1 MIDNNNNNKNS
12 NENNKG
18 ILVVFTGASGVGKG
32 TVMKKLLA
40 ADKNNWLS
48 VSMTTRAPREN
59 EVAGVDY
66 NYISVEKFKIMMEN
80 REFLESACYCEN
92 YYGSPKAPVEENL
105 KNGKNVFLEIEVQGF
120 EQVREL
126 YPDCVSIFLL
136 PPSIEI
142 LEQRLRGRGTE
153 PEEVIKKRLNT
164 ALGEIARSGEYKY
177 NVVNDDID
185 KAVEEI
191 LNIVNNERM
200 R

>member
-1 MIDNNNNNKNS
+1 MTENNNQTNQNNN
-12 NENNKG
+12 G
-18 ILVVFTGASGVGKG
+18 LLVVFTGASGVGKG

-40 ADKNNWLS
+40 ADENNWLS

-66 NYISVEKFKIMMEN
+66 NYVTVERFKRMMEN
-80 REFLESACYCEN
+80 KEFLESACYCEN
-92 YYGSPKAPVEENL
+92 YYGSPKAPVEEKL
-105 KNGKNVFLEIEVQGF
+105 KSGKNVFLEIEVQGF

-153 PEEVIKKRLNT
+153 PEDVIKKRLNT
-164 ALGEIARSGEYKY
+164 ALREIARSGEYKY

-191 LNIVNNERM
+191 LNIINSERLK
-200 R
+200 

>member
-1 MIDNNNNNKNS
+1 MTENNNQNNAG
-12 NENNKG
+12 NNNG
-18 ILVVFTGASGVGKG
+18 LLVVFTGASGVGKG

-48 VSMTTRAPREN
+48 VSMTTRNPREN

-66 NYISVEKFKIMMEN
+66 NYVSVEKFKNMMEN
-80 REFLESACYCEN
+80 SEFLESACYCEN

-105 KNGKNVFLEIEVQGF
+105 RNGKNVFLEIEVQGF

-126 YPDCVSIFLL
+126 YPECVSIFLL

-164 ALGEIARSGEYKY
+164 ALREIARSGEYKY

-191 LNIVNNERM
+191 LNIVKNER
-200 R
+200 RK

>member
-1 MIDNNNNNKNS
+1 MTDNNQNNRNGN
-12 NENNKG
+12 G
-18 ILVVFTGASGVGKG
+18 LLVVFTGASGVGKG

-40 ADKNNWLS
+40 ADSNNWLS
-48 VSMTTRAPREN
+48 VSMTTRSPREN

-66 NYISVEKFKIMMEN
+66 NYISVDKFKTMMEN
-80 REFLESACYCEN
+80 SEFLESACYCEN

-120 EQVREL
+120 EQVRKL

-136 PPSIEI
+136 PPSIEV

-153 PEEVIKKRLNT
+153 PEDVIKKRLNT
-164 ALGEIARSGEYKY
+164 ALSEISKSGEYKY

-185 KAVEEI
+185 RAVEEI
-191 LNIVNNERM
+191 LNIVSNERLK
-200 R
+200 

>member
-1 MIDNNNNNKNS
+1 MTENNNQTNQNNN
-12 NENNKG
+12 G
-18 ILVVFTGASGVGKG
+18 LLVVFTGASGVGKG

-40 ADKNNWLS
+40 ADENNWLS
-48 VSMTTRAPREN
+48 VSMTTREPREN

-66 NYISVEKFKIMMEN
+66 NYVTVERFKSMIEN
-80 REFLESACYCEN
+80 NEFLESACYCEN
-92 YYGSPKAPVEENL
+92 YYGSPKAPVEEQL
-105 KNGKNVFLEIEVQGF
+105 KSGKNVFLEIEVQGF

-153 PEEVIKKRLNT
+153 PEDVIKKRLNT
-164 ALGEIARSGEYKY
+164 ALREIARSGEYKY

-191 LNIVNNERM
+191 LNIINSERLK
-200 R
+200 